1 MFRELLRGVDFC
13 HLLQLRC
20 CRVNLAIE
28 SRSSHTRKAAK
39 GGGLGKNADFK
50 RSMGT
55 GHGFSARNS
64 HGKRAEGDKRQFAR
78 I

>member
-1 MFRELLRGVDFC
+1 M
-13 HLLQLRC
+13 

-39 GGGLGKNADFK
+39 SGGKNADYK
-50 RSMGT
+50 RSMAT
-55 GHGFSARNS
+55 GHAFSARNS
-64 HGKRAEGDKRQFAR
+64 GGKRADGDKRQFAR